1 MTSCLISSRIVELCV
16 EPADVDVLEGD
27 SNCGFGGCSSKR
39 LPGVSILRRF
49 GLVSDVESE
58 GRGFLV
64 VM

>member
-1 MTSCLISSRIVELCV
+1 MELCV

-49 GLVSDVESE
+49 DLVSDFE
-58 GRGFLV
+58 GEDCGFLV